1 MLKLSGVK
9 RPFVK
14 RHPSFSAAVMVL
26 PILTVSG
33 AALAGTVEAPGPPVP
48 LKAVPH
54 SIPEVSAAP
63 APGPASAVPAVRRA
77 PAAPAVRP
85 AAPPVSSAIPL
96 APAIKGNR
104 PKSNPAVL
112 PPAATKLP
120 AEFKDLAA
128 PSPLALPNQPS
139 QVRIRELRPLGL
151 VEVETIA
158 EVNNPE
164 LKSLGTQVLQAQYR
178 LRAEISRWYPQ
189 ISLNV
194 SSFPAYTAGERFSS
208 VPSQLNNSASTVQ
221 NTFSSFAGFQ
231 ASLQASWA
239 LIDPSRNPTIAA
251 ARDEYEKA
259 KNGYLIGLRE
269 LRLQASQAYFDLQ
282 YSDDQVRIG
291 QESVRSSL
299 VSLRDARARFQAGVA
314 TKLEVLE
321 AETQLARDQQLLTS
335 NLAQQSVARRLV
347 ATILDLPQDVTPT
360 AKEPA
365 RVVGVWLPSLQES
378 IVAAYAFR
386 EELDQLLLEISI
398 SNNSANQSLAAVQP
412 LLNIFNSFS
421 TGRASGY
428 TNSLVSNPPPGQY
441 TWNVENSLGMNLTW
455 NFFDGGRARASYKQ
469 GKERAEQNRFQ
480 FAVQRDAI
488 RQEVETSFY
497 ELLKNNRNIA
507 TTAREVLSSRES
519 LRLARLRFQAG
530 VTTQREVV
538 DTQRDLTTAEVRHA
552 LAISDY
558 NKRLADMRRRTGL
571 DQIAICQSPSLPS
584 TKPRVEGAS
593 DVPVEPLPLLP
604 ACSAQSA
611 ANLLSPK
618 APSPQ

>member
-1 MLKLSGVK
+1 M
-9 RPFVK
+9 
-14 RHPSFSAAVMVL
+14 
-26 PILTVSG
+26 
-33 AALAGTVEAPGPPVP
+33 
-48 LKAVPH
+48 
-54 SIPEVSAAP
+54 
-63 APGPASAVPAVRRA
+63 
-77 PAAPAVRP
+77 
-85 AAPPVSSAIPL
+85 
-96 APAIKGNR
+96 
-104 PKSNPAVL
+104 
-112 PPAATKLP
+112 
-120 AEFKDLAA
+120 EFKDLAA
-128 PSPLALPNQPS
+128 PLPLALPNQPS
-139 QVRIRELRPLGL
+139 QVRIRQLRPLGL

-164 LKSLGTQVLQAQYR
+164 LKSLGTQVLQAQSR

-189 ISLNV
+189 INLNI

-208 VPSQLNNSASTVQ
+208 VPSQQNNSVTTEQ

-347 ATILDLPQDVTPT
+347 ASILDLPQDVTPT

-386 EELDQLLLEISI
+386 EELDQLLLDISI
-398 SNNSANQSLAAVQP
+398 SNSSANVQLAAVQP
-412 LLNIFNSFS
+412 LLKIFNSFS

-428 TNSLVSNPPPGQY
+428 NNSLISDPPPGQY
-441 TWNVENSLGMNLTW
+441 SWNVDNSFGMNLTW
-455 NFFDGGRARASYKQ
+455 NFFDGGRARALYREQKQ
-469 GKERAEQNRFQ
+469 RADQNRFQ
-480 FAVQRDAI
+480 FARQRDAI

-611 ANLLSPK
+611 AHLIPPK
-618 APSPQ
+618 APTRQ

>member
-1 MLKLSGVK
+1 
-9 RPFVK
+9 
-14 RHPSFSAAVMVL
+14 
-26 PILTVSG
+26 
-33 AALAGTVEAPGPPVP
+33 
-48 LKAVPH
+48 
-54 SIPEVSAAP
+54 
-63 APGPASAVPAVRRA
+63 
-77 PAAPAVRP
+77 
-85 AAPPVSSAIPL
+85 
-96 APAIKGNR
+96 
-104 PKSNPAVL
+104 
-112 PPAATKLP
+112 
-120 AEFKDLAA
+120 
-128 PSPLALPNQPS
+128 
-139 QVRIRELRPLGL
+139 L

-347 ATILDLPQDVTPT
+347 ASILDLPQDVTPT

-386 EELDQLLLEISI
+386 EELDQLLLDISI
-398 SNNSANQSLAAVQP
+398 SNSSANAQLAAVQP
-412 LLNIFNSFS
+412 AVCFAL
-421 TGRASGY
+421 GRAGLVARRPISG
-428 TNSLVSNPPPGQY
+428 SSV
-441 TWNVENSLGMNLTW
+441 
-455 NFFDGGRARASYKQ
+455 FKRGGR
-469 GKERAEQNRFQ
+469 
-480 FAVQRDAI
+480 
-488 RQEVETSFY
+488 
-497 ELLKNNRNIA
+497 
-507 TTAREVLSSRES
+507 
-519 LRLARLRFQAG
+519 
-530 VTTQREVV
+530 
-538 DTQRDLTTAEVRHA
+538 
-552 LAISDY
+552 
-558 NKRLADMRRRTGL
+558 
-571 DQIAICQSPSLPS
+571 
-584 TKPRVEGAS
+584 
-593 DVPVEPLPLLP
+593 
-604 ACSAQSA
+604 SAPFS
-611 ANLLSPK
+611 
-618 APSPQ
+618 